1 LPRALPKPTT
11 AGDLAREFGLELR
24 GDATTAITSVA
35 SLSAAA
41 AGSLTFFSDKKLAK
55 LVADSAAS
63 AIIAPADCELN
74 ASVTH
79 LVSPAPHTA
88 FAKILEQLFP
98 LMPYEKGLDTSY
110 HADATA
116 SINDAIVQEKCG
128 IGAGSSVGSRTVL
141 QRGVQVGRNVRIGR
155 DCMFY
160 PGVVIYDDVEI
171 GDRCIVH
178 ANTVIGSD
186 GFGFQPSKSGWVK
199 VPQVGSVVIGNDVEI
214 GANCAIDR
222 GAIENTIIGDGVK
235 IDNLVQIAHNVR
247 IGEHT
252 AIAGCAGIAGSA
264 TIGARCMIGGAAMV
278 IGHLE
283 ICDDVVISGGTL
295 VSESIRTPGRYTAVF
310 PYAEH
315 REWMR
320 MAATLR
326 RSAKKKSS
334 SGNS

>member
-1 LPRALPKPTT
+1 LPRSLPTPTT
-11 AGDLAREFGLELR
+11 AGDLAHQFNLELR
-24 GDATTAITSVA
+24 GDAATAVTSVA
-35 SLSAAA
+35 SLYSADV
-41 AGSLTFFSDKKLAK
+41 GSLTFFSDKKLTK
-55 LVADSAAS
+55 LVADCAAS
-63 AIIAPADCELN
+63 AIIAPADCELRPGV
-74 ASVTH
+74 AH
-79 LVSPAPHTA
+79 LISPAPHTA
-88 FAKILEQLFP
+88 FANLLQQLFP
-98 LMPYEKGLDTSY
+98 STPQVKGLEGSY
-110 HADATA
+110 YADVTA
-116 SINDAIVQEKCG
+116 SLDDVIAQEYCG
-128 IGAGSSVGSRTVL
+128 IGAGSSIAPGTVL

-160 PGVVIYDDVEI
+160 PGVVIYDDVVI

-186 GFGFQPSKSGWVK
+186 GFGYQPSKSGWVK

-222 GAIENTIIGDGVK
+222 GAIENTIVGDGVK

-252 AIAGCAGIAGSA
+252 AIAACAGIAGSA
-264 TIGARCMIGGAAMV
+264 TVGARCMIGGAAMI

-334 SGNS
+334 SSHS